1 MKPLLRVNIFVICL
15 INKLFTKTLSYTVKY
30 KGKRVKAVFGYIRA
44 SKPEMRVKEY
54 EMYKAVYCTLCKKL
68 GKEYGFITR
77 FALSYDFTFMALLEL
92 SLNEGFDGT
101 CRESCVF
108 NPLKKCNYCKDD
120 SAFALSSAALVIL
133 TYQKLTDDIYD
144 EKGIKRLIAKILKM
158 LFGGAYKKAADN
170 FPQVDE
176 IAKNYMQQQREAENA
191 ENCSLDTAAQP
202 SSKMLSSL
210 LPMCSEDEKNK
221 KVLAYLGQLLGR
233 YIYLLDCIADRKKDI
248 KNNSFNPLCHLEEN
262 EANEKIRT
270 QLYIVINEAQ
280 KAFELLSVKKFKDI
294 LGNIIYVGLE
304 DTMNSEFIR
313 LEKNK

>member
-101 CRESCVF
+101 CRKSCVF

-133 TYQKLTDDIYD
+133 AYEKLVDDIHD
-144 EKGIKRLIAKILKM
+144 EKGFKRWTARLLKAAY
-158 LFGGAYKKAADN
+158 GRAYKKAAEN
-170 FPQVDE
+170 FPKVDE
-176 IAKNYMQQQREAENA
+176 IARNYMQQQREAEGK
-191 ENCSLDTAAQP
+191 ENCSLDMAAEP

-210 LPMCSEDEKNK
+210 LPLCAEDENNK
-221 KVLAYLGQLLGR
+221 KVLTYLGQLLGR

-248 KNNSFNPLCHLEEN
+248 KNNSFNPLSTISES
-262 EANEKIRT
+262 EAKEKIRT
-270 QLYIVINEAQ
+270 QLYIVINEAE

-313 LEKNK
+313 LEKN